1 MLKTYK
7 IIFLSSLIFFVTGCE
22 QSFIQSWEPPPPT
35 YTLWL
40 KANAYPDDVIKAMRE
55 CGYENVYG
63 YDANEIGTKEDI
75 ATRKE
80 CMVKKG
86 FRLDHWKKA

>member
-1 MLKTYK
+1 MIKMGR
-7 IIFLSSLIFFVTGCE
+7 IIFLSLLMLTITACNQDPF
-22 QSFIQSWEPPPPT
+22 EPPPPT

-40 KANAYPDDVIKAMRE
+40 KANAYPDDVIKAMQE

-63 YDANEIGTKEDI
+63 YDADKIGAKEEI
-75 ATRKE
+75 ANRRE

-86 FRLDHWKKA
+86 FRLDRWEKE

>member
-1 MLKTYK
+1 MVKVSK
-7 IIFLSSLIFFVTGCE
+7 IIFLSALTLTITACDLQPF
-22 QSFIQSWEPPPPT
+22 EPPPPT

-40 KANAYPDDVIKAMRE
+40 KENAYPDDVIKAMRE

-63 YDANEIGTKEDI
+63 YDADEIGTKEDI
-75 ATRKE
+75 ASRRE

-86 FRLDHWKKA
+86 FRLDHWGKI